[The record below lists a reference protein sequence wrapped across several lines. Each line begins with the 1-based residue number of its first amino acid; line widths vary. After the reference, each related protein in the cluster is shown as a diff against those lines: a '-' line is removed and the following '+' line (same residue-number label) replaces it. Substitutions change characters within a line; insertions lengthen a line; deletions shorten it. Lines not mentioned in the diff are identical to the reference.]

1 MSEYIDERI
10 VSIKFDNSGFAE
22 KVSETQESLDNLN
35 KSLQFDGANEGG
47 KALTNTFKDI
57 STEAKKVDL
66 SPIGTAVENIG
77 EKFNALQTIATGVF
91 LKIGADAV
99 EMGKKLI
106 KSVSID
112 PIAQG
117 FDKYQSI
124 LTSQMTLTA
133 ALGGETEAE
142 IAKNE
147 GKIKSVLEE
156 LTWYA
161 DETSYSLDDMIRN
174 VSQFANYG
182 IDLED
187 AKTAMMGIANA
198 SAKSGAPLAAA
209 SHAMEGFSKAM
220 GQGYMS
226 YQNWRTW
233 LNSSKIT
240 TLDFKNTMLDTA
252 KEFMRQGV
260 VISDTVRMVGDEL
273 QYYESKE
280 KGWQTITAENL
291 EQSLT
296 KGQWLTNDVM
306 LAGLAKYSAS
316 MDDLYEATDHGA
328 RAVSELF
335 ETGEEGFDKFSTE
348 AFKYAQQC
356 KTLADVIDSLF
367 DATSTTWYRI
377 FQSLIGD
384 YKQTVDLWSN
394 FAEYLFEW
402 FVYPLQEVAG
412 MIKEFAE
419 SNSNIMD
426 ETTQKAMTMREVIV
440 GSFMNIMEAI
450 SSVINPIKEAFN
462 AVFNPL
468 ETMPKVLQNGVEK
481 FYSFTQ
487 SLILTDEKADK
498 LRNTFINIF
507 GVLRKIWDVISWLVS
522 LIKNKLFPVIKSVSK
537 AAINIVTLV
546 AKGIIKLLSII
557 SSFLSKTLGIKD
569 YIQEFKDQI
578 IDMAYSLDEAATA
591 SEDNASAVKKSADS
605 YKTWNSEVKE
615 YIDNAKKAKKA
626 TSSLNSEKE
635 KSDKSYVIKGGYDGQ
650 QFLTYEQAQEKE
662 NNKVLAELIEKYKV
676 TEKQYLTLIKLMQAQ
691 DAGVY
696 ISAREGMKAVG
707 LEEEAFSKLWATIA
721 QTMSAYKSTDQTI
734 SRILNKDAEAEQW
747 QTIWDGIN
755 KAQKETLITYGDE
768 QAALHMYYHQNI
780 KDYAKISEAIGAEE
794 WQIRKIIE
802 AYEEAYAV
810 EKKLAKEKKK
820 LTAENIDAARQE
832 LGFIKRKNEET
843 KKESKNTLRDQ
854 SIAQR
859 NARIQARRNQTI
871 NASAESSKKAG
882 KVISDTL
889 KQIPIVG
896 SAFSV
901 IQKVFGTVN
910 EETEKS
916 SDKLFEVT
924 TSIENHINAAAGK
937 IDGRL
942 VTSKDNLYE
951 VSDAAEEV
959 SKSVDKIGTSSEA
972 AAKSLT
978 DSAKTMAKNLK
989 AANNDSKKSE
999 DKKEDE
1005 KQESEKSF
1013 GDSMT
1018 KFFDETSFDKES
1030 EKYVSKFN
1038 EIWSAIRAGFEKL
1051 KEDFKGFFK
1060 DPLASLS
1067 NALTTISATFEN
1079 IKNIIFPKVDEANVA
1094 GASAVLENQ
1103 SILDKILASLQKVR
1117 EFLDEPIHWHE
1128 FWNLVLLNKEIKII
1142 SKILKNFANSI
1153 DITGIGND
1161 VLKIAFGITLLVG
1174 ALFGLSKI
1182 DSAAVDDALDLFER
1196 LAWILGILTGG
1207 IAAIMAIYNVSSVKN
1222 IPSTIES
1229 VLTNVLGGKSIM
1241 QQVAEVIVDV
1251 SKGLAIMTASLAG
1264 LMLVMHYI
1272 DDPDAV
1278 YASIGIITA
1287 FMIAIF
1293 GIVILMAEIT
1303 SKNNALKG
1311 APDLKLISAEIKNDS
1326 GSIASTIMAFAKALM
1341 VYVGAFVV
1349 ITKVVEKYF
1358 TKDNGDFDLAKFSTV
1373 SGILIGMTAAIFL
1386 IAEAMLEIQKKMRRR
1401 KIDENYHKQIKAIS
1415 KMINPMI
1422 HGLIIFVG
1430 AFWAISEI
1438 VKDMPDTTLASTSA
1452 IFGGMVLLLLGLIAS
1467 MIKAAKSMRPK
1478 DAEKIKEIGKAID
1491 LMSVSIILIGGALAG
1506 IFAVVGHSNLDGT
1519 DYIGSG
1525 LVFAAAIGAF
1535 IGLVALVAKKADK
1548 MSAKDAKV
1556 FDSLSKSIAI
1566 ISASILIISAG
1577 LAAIFAAVGKYN
1589 LETNDYISIGI
1600 ILSLAIGALA
1610 GITYMLLKHSEKM
1623 SLKEANR
1630 LKEIGKVVL
1639 MIGGALTV
1647 VLLGI
1652 AAVIKAFS
1660 DYKVPKSS
1668 QIVSGGGGGAGDMSS
1683 SNNESG
1689 LIWGIVA
1696 IVGIFAIMIAEL
1708 GFIAKKLNPADAAI
1722 IKALGIAMIEI
1733 AAAVSLIGLTIAQ
1746 LAKDL
1751 SGVDPEAMKASLI
1764 TIGAVLGVLVVLFGI
1779 ITAVIAA
1786 TGGATGA
1793 GAMSMAAAVAVLAGL
1808 ATVLL
1813 LISTSVYVL
1822 AKAIEEMVV
1831 AISSIGEANQK
1842 LITGLETIRDAMPIV
1857 KDIIIE
1863 TVKAIIVGIIR
1874 SITESI
1880 TEIAKAI
1887 VECFTGILQ
1896 TIAENAPKILDALE
1910 TITPV
1915 ILKVITLILTLVFQ
1929 ALTEAMPKFR
1939 EWFIKI
1945 LDVVEEGIADIL
1957 QFLIDE
1963 GVPKLEEI
1971 IGMILAFLLDE
1982 VLPKLKDTIIDF
1994 VKWLGDLGVEIV
2006 KSLTKIWTAV
2016 QIFITDVV
2024 FPGINKIWKS
2034 LLTTISNLI
2043 NDLLDFL
2050 EKGVHTWGSNIVD
2063 IIVALIDEI
2072 GNGITRILDALE
2084 RLLINV
2090 ADGILK
2096 FFETSGR
2103 VLAKLLL
2110 IPKKIVDGF
2119 IKELKEQFGLSSS
2132 GKPKEK
2138 SKLVTIGKNIID
2150 GIINGIT
2157 NFISGISD
2165 VAKRLAKAF
2174 LNALRGKDGVDTN
2187 SPSKKTYQIGE
2198 WVGEGFIDGINDSGK
2213 AVSKSAKN
2221 LSNAFLK
2228 PMTKD
2233 MDSFTA
2239 STSSMFAQLV
2249 DADMDVNPTITPVF
2263 DMSNWDIA
2271 KKEMTSE
2278 QIKIR
2283 GEKEFSEE
2291 ERQIKANAA
2300 VLGLV
2305 ATQQVRSA
2313 LLAHKTYENVET
2325 YEKVK
2330 AMMDQLAQ
2338 KALEKVKESVET
2350 PTTNYNYT
2358 QNNYSPKA
2366 LSEIEIYRR
2375 TNDQLNFRKF
2385 VGG

>member
-35 KSLQFDGANEGG
+35 KSLTFDGANEGG
-47 KALTNTFKDI
+47 KALTNTFKNI
-57 STEAKKVDL
+57 STEAKKMDL

-147 GKIKSVLEE
+147 EKIKSVLEE

-240 TLDFKNTMLDTA
+240 TLDFKNTMVDTA

-280 KGWQTITAENL
+280 KGWTTITAENL

-426 ETTQKAMTMREVIV
+426 ETIEKAMTMREVIV
-440 GSFMNIMEAI
+440 GSFMNIMDAI

-468 ETMPKVLQNGVEK
+468 ETMPKILQNGVEK

-507 GVLRKIWDVISWLVS
+507 GVLRKIWDVISWIVS
-522 LIKNKLFPVIKSVSK
+522 LIKNKLFPVIKSVSNF
-537 AAINIVTLV
+537 AINIVTLV

-557 SSFLSKTLGIKD
+557 SSFLSKTFGIKD

-578 IDMAYSLDEAATA
+578 IDMAYSLDEATKS
-591 SEDNASAVKKSADS
+591 SEDNASTVKKSADS

-635 KSDKSYVIKGGYDGQ
+635 KSDKSYAIKGGYDGQ

-676 TEKQYLTLIKLMQAQ
+676 TEKQYLTLIKLMQLS

-696 ISAREGMKAVG
+696 ASTREMIQATE

-747 QTIWDGIN
+747 KTIWDGIN

-810 EKKLAKEKKK
+810 EKKLAREKKK

-859 NARIQARRNQTI
+859 NARIQARRNQAI

-896 SAFSV
+896 SAFSI

-959 SKSVDKIGTSSEA
+959 SKSVDKIGESGKT
-972 AAKSLT
+972 AAKSLA
-978 DSAKTMAKNLK
+978 DSAKTMTKNLQVVT
-989 AANNDSKKSE
+989 NDSKKNE
-999 DKKEDE
+999 DKKDNE
-1005 KQESEKSF
+1005 KQESKTSF

-1038 EIWSAIRAGFEKL
+1038 EIWDAIRAGFEKL

-1067 NALTTISATFEN
+1067 SALTTISATFEN
-1079 IKNIIFPKVDEANVA
+1079 IKNIIFPKADEANVA

-1241 QQVAEVIVDV
+1241 QQVAEIIVDV
-1251 SKGLAIMTASLAG
+1251 SKGLAIMTASMAG
-1264 LMLVMHYI
+1264 LMLVIHYI
-1272 DDPDAV
+1272 DDPDAI

-1303 SKNNALKG
+1303 NKNNALKG

-1358 TKDNGDFDLAKFSTV
+1358 TKNNGDFDLEKFSIV

-1386 IAEAMLEIQKKMRRR
+1386 IADVMLEIQKKMK
-1401 KIDENYHKQIKAIS
+1401 KIRFKPEQIKAVS

-1452 IFGGMVLLLLGLIAS
+1452 IFGGMVLLLLGLIAL
-1467 MIKAAKSMRPK
+1467 MMKAAKSMKPK

-1506 IFAVVGHSNLDGT
+1506 IFAVVGHFNLDGT

-1535 IGLVALVAKKADK
+1535 IGLVALVVKKADK

-1566 ISASILIISAG
+1566 ISASILIISIG
-1577 LAAIFAAVGKYN
+1577 LSTIFTAVGKYN

-1600 ILSLAIGALA
+1600 ILGLAIGSLA

-1630 LKEIGKVVL
+1630 LKEMGKVIL

-1647 VLLGI
+1647 VLLGV

-1660 DYKVPKSS
+1660 DNKASKSS
-1668 QIVSGGGGGAGDMSS
+1668 QIVSGGGGGVGDMSS
-1683 SNNESG
+1683 SKNESG

-1733 AAAVSLIGLTIAQ
+1733 AAAVAIMGLTIAQ

-1764 TIGAVLGVLVVLFGI
+1764 TIGAVLGVLVILFGI

-1822 AKAIEEMVV
+1822 AKAIEEMVI

-1842 LITGLETIRDAMPIV
+1842 LINGLETIRDAMPIV

-1874 SITESI
+1874 SITESVV
-1880 TEIAKAI
+1880 EIAKAI

-1994 VKWLGDLGVEIV
+1994 VKWIGTLGEEIIN
-2006 KSLTKIWTAV
+2006 SLTKIWNA
-2016 QIFITDVV
+2016 IEAFITDTVL
-2024 FPGINKIWKS
+2024 PGINKIWKS

-2072 GNGITRILDALE
+2072 GDGITRILDALE
-2084 RLLINV
+2084 RLLIKV

-2103 VLAKLLL
+2103 VLAKLIL

-2119 IKELKEQFGLSSS
+2119 IKELKEQFGLGSS

-2165 VAKRLAKAF
+2165 VAKKIAKAF

-2198 WVGEGFIDGINDSGK
+2198 WVGEGFVDGINDSGK

-2239 STSSMFAQLV
+2239 STSSMFAQLA

-2283 GEKEFSEE
+2283 GENEFSED
-2291 ERQIKANAA
+2291 QKAKANAA

-2330 AMMDQLAQ
+2330 AMMDQLTQ
-2338 KALEKVKESVET
+2338 KALERAKESAET